1 MKIIVCIETSTEV
14 CSVCI
19 AADGKILS
27 SRFNNENKSHAAL
40 LTVFIDEILKETKIL
55 PHQINA
61 VAVSMGP
68 GSYTGLRIG
77 VSAAKGLA
85 FGTGAAIIGI
95 STLQS
100 MTYGA
105 INSFDNKFDNN
116 KDLLF
121 VPLLDARRMEVYS
134 AVFNNKGEIIRDV
147 AAEIIDK
154 TSFSNE
160 LENNNIVFFGNG
172 SEKCKDI
179 ISGKDRIFINDFK
192 MQAENLVELAF
203 QKLEKKMFENLA
215 YFEPYYLKDFIAK
228 QSKDLLKHVTKTK
241 K

>member
-40 LTVFIDEILKETKIL
+40 LTVFIDELLKETNIL
-55 PHQINA
+55 PQQINA

-85 FGTGAAIIGI
+85 FGTGAALIGI
-95 STLQS
+95 STLES

-105 INSFDNKFDNN
+105 RKTFNNKFDNN

-134 AVFNNKGEIIRDV
+134 AVFNNKGEKIRDV
-147 AAEIIDK
+147 SAEIIDE
-154 TSFSNE
+154 TSFYNE
-160 LENNNIVFFGNG
+160 LNNNNIFFFGNG
-172 SEKCKDI
+172 AEKCKDL
-179 ISGKDRIFINDFK
+179 ISGKDRIFITDFV

-203 QKLEKKMFENLA
+203 QRLENKMFEDLA

-228 QSKDLLKHVTKTK
+228 KSKDLLKHVTQIK